1 MNARLVAKKATQKRH
16 EDMVIRVFELKFD
29 KSYFNKAQKEFLSR
43 LFLEA
48 KWFYNYCIGCNIKD
62 ADPKAK
68 VVPVKLRDGSF
79 EERTLGVLA
88 GQIKQAIRD
97 RIFSNIKTLHTLK
110 TQGQKVGKIWFKSRI
125 DSVPLRQHKDV
136 SIYHDPGT
144 YSIVLNKNIVIITKA
159 PRPFKVNGMDQIPRD
174 AEFANAR
181 LIHRDGDYYLQVI
194 CYTNKDQDYINEQYE
209 INKQRDGKIVGFD
222 FGCTTQLTGMD
233 NEGNGFKVEFEVP
246 IDKGI
251 KRLDR
256 KISRKLDKKTPK
268 KQRKS
273 SKNRNQDLTK
283 YRKRHHTLKNRKKD
297 IRKKLV
303 SCITKNYEIVVVQD
317 ENIQGWQKGGH
328 GKKVNTTAIGGIM
341 ADLKEK
347 SRTLIVVDRFFA
359 STKTCSCC
367 GFKKDKM
374 KQSERV
380 YVCSHCGAIMCRDM
394 NAAKNIL
401 QKGLEQHKIAREPS
415 EFNSTPGENRTST
428 ADVIETLQGIY
439 RVRCKS
445 CSLNQEAAH
454 Q

>member
-1 MNARLVAKKATQKRH
+1 M
-16 EDMVIRVFELKFD
+16 
-29 KSYFNKAQKEFLSR
+29 
-43 LFLEA
+43 
-48 KWFYNYCIGCNIKD
+48 
-62 ADPKAK
+62 
-68 VVPVKLRDGSF
+68 
-79 EERTLGVLA
+79 
-88 GQIKQAIRD
+88 
-97 RIFSNIKTLHTLK
+97 
-110 TQGQKVGKIWFKSRI
+110 
-125 DSVPLRQHKDV
+125 
-136 SIYHDPGT
+136 
-144 YSIVLNKNIVIITKA
+144 
-159 PRPFKVNGMDQIPRD
+159 
-174 AEFANAR
+174 
-181 LIHRDGDYYLQVI
+181 
-194 CYTNKDQDYINEQYE
+194 
-209 INKQRDGKIVGFD
+209 
-222 FGCTTQLTGMD
+222 
-233 NEGNGFKVEFEVP
+233 
-246 IDKGI
+246 
-251 KRLDR
+251 
-256 KISRKLDKKTPK
+256 
-268 KQRKS
+268 
-273 SKNRNQDLTK
+273 
-283 YRKRHHTLKNRKKD
+283 KNRKKD